1 MDDLPQEEPDKGAPA
16 WVMTFA
22 DLMSL
27 LMCFFVLMLSFSEMD
42 AQRFKLLSGSMKD
55 AFGVQ
60 AEIQAK
66 MMPKGTSLITKE
78 FTPGRPQPTPMRSV
92 RQYTINSN
100 RNSLDVPEPGK
111 GKGPSQEQMESDA
124 ERIRKALQAEI
135 EAKQLNVDLE
145 GSRIIIRINE
155 QASFGSGSDQII
167 VAFVPVLDKIRL
179 LLTDL
184 TGAVLVAGHTD
195 DVPISTVRFRS
206 NWDLSAA
213 RAVSVAHELMRSG
226 AIDAARMV
234 ITGHAD
240 TRPRASNDTTENRA
254 RNRRVEITVVRD
266 GQDTVQDMEVEGEPS
281 GADS

>member
-1 MDDLPQEEPDKGAPA
+1 MDDLPQEEAAAGVPA

-22 DLMSL
+22 DLMTL

-78 FTPGRPQPTPMRSV
+78 FTPGRPQPTPLRSV

-100 RNSLDVPEPGK
+100 RNSLDVPEPSK
-111 GKGPSQEQMESDA
+111 GEGPKQEELKNDA

-135 EAKQLNVDLE
+135 DAKQLNVDLE

-155 QASFGSGSDQII
+155 QASFGSGSDLII
-167 VAFVPVLDKIRL
+167 RDFAPVLDKIGV
-179 LLTDL
+179 LLTSIA
-184 TGAVLVAGHTD
+184 GAVLVAGHTD
-195 DVPISTVRFRS
+195 DVPISTTRFRS

-213 RAVSVAHELMRSG
+213 RAVSVAHELMRNG
-226 AIDAARMV
+226 GLDPARMAV
-234 ITGHAD
+234 TGHAD
-240 TRPRASNDTTENRA
+240 TRPRATNDTHENRA
-254 RNRRVEITVVRD
+254 RNRRVEITVVRGSDD
-266 GQDTVQDMEVEGEPS
+266 GIQRIDADEDPP
-281 GADS
+281 GAES